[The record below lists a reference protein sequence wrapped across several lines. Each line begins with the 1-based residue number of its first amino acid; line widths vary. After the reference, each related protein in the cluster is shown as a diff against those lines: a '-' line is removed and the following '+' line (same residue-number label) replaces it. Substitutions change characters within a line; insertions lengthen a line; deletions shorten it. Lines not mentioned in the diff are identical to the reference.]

1 MSATFF
7 GLDLNSLEPEEKPK
21 KKQLTELMR
30 SPMFLKPLAVGCMM
44 MIIQQVTGL
53 IAGVLTRINCKEY
66 H

>member
-21 KKQLTELMR
+21 KKQLKELMR